1 MSLIGALDAGTTA
14 LAAQQASIQVV
25 GNNLANAAN
34 PNYDEEQVTL
44 TETPATQYGGGI
56 SIGNGVDLTAVQ
68 RQVDNALNERL
79 RSSMSDNSSATASQ
93 SWLTQVESA
102 FNALSGQDVGSQMN
116 TFLSDWS
123 NLANSPTD
131 NGQRQVVLQDGQ
143 TLATSFQTLSGQLD
157 DLQSNIST
165 QLTGQTSVAN
175 GLAQQ
180 IATLNEQISVSEA
193 GTSAQNNSLRDQRDQ
208 ALSQLSQLV
217 NINTHEQPNGQI
229 NVYIGSEPLVEGSTS
244 RGLSLKT
251 QSNAGGPSTPTVVFT
266 DTNGTV
272 PATGGPIGGLLAVR
286 TQITG
291 YQTQVDSVASNLIFE
306 LNKLHSSGQG
316 TTGYSTVTATNAV
329 LDPTQVLNNPAAGL
343 DFTPTNGSFVVH
355 VTNTTTGLA
364 TSTLVQVNL
373 TGSPGDTTLNSL
385 TASLNGI
392 AGVTASIT
400 GGKLTIASASPD
412 QQISFSQDS
421 SGALAALGINTFFT
435 GSNAGNIGVNSD
447 LTADPSLVA
456 AAQNGA
462 SGDNQTA
469 LAIANLGSTPIA
481 ALGGQSL
488 TDTYQGLVTQIGT
501 DTAGATTNQQ
511 AAQTVQNTLTA
522 QQSSI
527 SGVSVNEELVNMIQQ
542 QQGFAAASR
551 LVSAV
556 NTMMQQII
564 QIL

>member
-56 SIGNGVDLTAVQ
+56 SIGDGVDLTAVQ

-79 RSSMSDNSSATASQ
+79 RSSMSDNSSSTASQ
-93 SWLTQVESA
+93 TWLAQVESA
-102 FNALSGQDVGSQMN
+102 FNALSGQDVGSQMD
-116 TFLSDWS
+116 TFLSSWS
-123 NLANSPTD
+123 QLANNPTD
-131 NGQRQVVLQDGQ
+131 TGQRQVVLQDGQ
-143 TLATSFQTLSGQLD
+143 TLASSFQSLSGQLD
-157 DLQSNIST
+157 DLQSSINT
-165 QLTGQTSVAN
+165 QLAGQTNVAN

-180 IATLNEQISVSEA
+180 VATLNEQIAVSEA
-193 GTSAQNNSLRDQRDQ
+193 GTSGQNNTLRDQRDA
-208 ALSQLSQLV
+208 ALAQLSQLM
-217 NINTHEQPNGQI
+217 NISTQQQPDGEI
-229 NVYIGSEPLVEGSTS
+229 NVYVGSEPLVEGSNS
-244 RGLSLKT
+244 RGVSLKT
-251 QSNAGGPSTPTVVFT
+251 QSNAGGNVTPTLIFT
-266 DTNGTV
+266 DNNGTV
-272 PATGGPIGGLLAVR
+272 PVTGGQLGGLISVRSQISAYQGQVNSLA
-286 TQITG
+286 G
-291 YQTQVDSVASNLIFE
+291 NLIFE

-316 TTGYSTVTATNAV
+316 TSGYSSVTATNAV
-329 LDPTQVLNNPAAGL
+329 TDPTQALNNPAAGL

-355 VTNTTTGLA
+355 VTNTATGLS

-385 TASLNGI
+385 TASLSGI
-392 AGVTASIT
+392 PGVTASIT

-421 SGALAALGINTFFT
+421 SGTLAALGINTFFT
-435 GSNAGNIGVNSD
+435 GSNAGNINVNDD
-447 LTADPSLVA
+447 LTADPSLLA
-456 AAQNGA
+456 AAQNGD

-469 LAIANLGSTPIA
+469 LAIANLGSASIA
-481 ALGGQSL
+481 GLGGQSL
-488 TDTYQGLVTQIGT
+488 TDSYQGLVTQIGT
-501 DTAGATTNQQ
+501 DTAAAATNQQ
-511 AAQTVQNTLTA
+511 AAQTVQQTLQA
-522 QQSSI
+522 QQSSV
-527 SGVSVNEELVNMIQQ
+527 SGVSINEELVNMIQQ

-564 QIL
+564 QMI